1 MNKIKNIPFILEV
14 KRKLNRLTVWL
25 TILATIL
32 WSIGLPTSFR
42 ILPTRAAGP
51 TIVRV
56 EKVNPT
62 AVEVRFSAEV
72 KNATTTSNYT
82 FSDGLSVV
90 DVMQQSPDLY
100 RVIASGDIT
109 TGSTTITV
117 SANVQNM
124 ASEANTDTGAKAIT
138 ESPKIKIS
146 EIMIG
151 TASSSLNEFVELYN
165 SGGTPVDLESGGYI
179 VNVRDADG
187 TSTPLSLT
195 FATST
200 IPAFGFFLIA
210 SSQYSDIGVTPDAT
224 YSATT
229 TSQLTANGSVNLYIS
244 TTTAID
250 VVGWGS
256 QPIGLEGTA
265 APSTS
270 VGQSL
275 ERKAFGSSDAIKMA
289 TGGQDASMGNGWD
302 SNSNYFDFVVTT
314 SPNPQNST
322 SIEQPNFD
330 NYQGL
335 AGSGPMIMHMPP
347 NLAPTGSY
355 FNILAQMGDP
365 QTPIDQIV
373 AELHYM
379 AGDGTPGDNTTANY
393 TTIIGTHQSN
403 GYFRFTI
410 PQATIDTS
418 TSSGLYY
425 YLKVTSNSGTK
436 LMSGSASADLSGLES
451 AVAQNPLIIS
461 VQSGAGWTKHN
472 ITGTINDQESLP
484 ISGALVFLEGTG
496 YSTTTAANGTF
507 TLSNVKDNTYNLIIV
522 KDGYYESSFMNLFLN
537 GADFSI
543 GTYALNAG
551 TGGGMSGDSTKPTIK
566 WTGPMD
572 GMFGA
577 PPGTE
582 NFKVFIGFS
591 KDMDSSTVNNS
602 NIYLSTDGSTP
613 ISSAVTYDNT
623 PDNNP
628 ADYPRDPYLGVV
640 FMPTGGLAANTTYYL
655 IMNGSVRDTSGNAL
669 QGNRAQG
676 GHVISFTT
684 GGNFMSGEFDPNAQG
699 SWTDFGS
706 GEMKPPFVMGTT
718 PNDGTMNVVPNIKVN
733 ISFSDPM
740 DSTSVTTSGNIKL
753 YRLTVSNNAETATA
767 VSISTTMDTS
777 QKTAIITPASNLSAG
792 KYRVVVTGAVK
803 SATGIFMGNPGSSQ
817 NTSSYESFR
826 SHFDVGAN
834 ISADTTKPT
843 IKGTWPINGD
853 TGIAVNPG
861 ALNIQ
866 FSEAMDPTSINSN
879 TVTLKR
885 GTTQVT
891 GNVTYD
897 SMSYSASFAPN
908 VVLTT
913 DTNYTL
919 TITGGATSTSAT
931 DIVGNPLAGDY
942 AVVFTTSSTG
952 DTQTPKIMFANGDEY
967 SVAITFSEPMNS
979 AKITD
984 SANWTK
990 SILNP
995 TNYAIVYGTPGTATN
1010 TWATTTLAN
1019 SSFNYDGPT
1028 NTVTIKNLGLTLE
1041 QIGGKDYYINM
1052 SSTSASDLSG
1062 NTLATVTYFQAPIKN
1077 SFDTKG
1083 MLGPMMGGGMTG
1095 GMMGP
1100 DMGMMG
1106 MMKAGVFPMNAMA
1119 GQTTIY
1125 FVDVPTSRAIA
1136 AGDKIVLTFPA
1147 GFNVAGAKKD
1157 TNSPV
1162 NSDVNEW
1169 NTGTISFSTDAETSG
1184 GANNDGV
1191 TVDSAARTITINL
1204 AVSGS
1209 TPTSDFLHL
1218 DIAGIVNSSI
1228 PRGFETSGY
1237 SVDIKIMDSNGSL
1250 KESVSGMPFFINEG
1264 GALTLSGTITLTGAD
1279 GSTDGTMNLYIGSP
1293 MTGPM
1298 DTTVTITDGSGS
1310 YSLTGLTAGNYMMFT
1325 DPVVTINSVDWNGM
1339 TMPEPLSITASTTKN
1354 LTFTKQNSGSVM
1366 ALTVNLSGNFG
1377 GNDIDVFAGS
1387 PIGFK
1392 VKTITN
1398 ATSSPSPVIL
1408 YLPQSEWMIG
1418 VGPAMPKGPMAGPP
1432 PMPDWMPPMPQLIK
1446 STGTG
1451 TSSVTLSISSASMQI
1466 IGYVTDGVATS
1477 SYPNGSPIADAQVFA
1492 YQPMGAGGMGS
1503 NAKTDTSGKFTL
1515 KTAQAGNYTVGV
1527 FKQGLPNVPERSVIV
1542 SAENAITGGNAD
1554 GNDTADITVDN
1565 RLITSATSSQF
1576 VFKLKKADTTISGK
1590 VTNGTS
1596 AVASAPVW
1604 AYQADGYGHA
1614 DTMTDSSGNYILYVG
1629 NGTWVVNSYVPG
1641 YGDAEQQTVVIN
1653 GSSATQNLAPSS
1665 GTTFYTIEGTV
1676 TMGGQAQANM
1686 PIRAVQFNNSGVY
1699 TSKEFTGQTASDGTY
1714 SISVPGNNKYR
1725 VDLWTPTY
1733 GEIGL
1738 NTDEVANSPANVII
1752 NTSNVTGKDITVA
1765 TENLVTFTISLTNKS
1780 GYAGKEGFLNIEG
1793 VSCTGATC
1801 KPSDYK
1807 KSLRISDL
1815 SGTDQTVQLKAT
1827 STYFFF
1833 LDVPG
1838 FGHFIPDLDASTGRD
1853 STTDTVI
1860 ATSTNRTVKFTLLN
1874 ATSTTATVSGTVTN
1888 DSSAAIANTWVWINN
1903 PSNGYFAGTSTDSN
1917 GAYALSV
1924 PAGSSYKIGAEKN
1937 GYMSGEPASLDASA
1951 STTKNITLTA
1961 NSLTI
1966 SGYIYTDTNSNG
1978 SYDSGEGVAGWV
1990 RAQTTDSSKKTHA
2003 PADSTGYYEL
2013 GVVNGTWTV
2022 YGVGNGFTETQFSS
2036 NITVSGSNAT
2046 SKNISM
2052 TTDANWSAKSK
2063 MKPITPASGGTL
2075 DDTGSSGTGIKLT
2088 VPPNA
2093 LGSSASTGNI
2103 TAEMTA
2109 AVVKTNST
2117 EPFGNKGTNITAADN
2132 SGQAITNLNDYID
2145 IEKVIY
2151 KADIVT
2157 EIAAGNTTYVKMKN
2171 AKNSYWDSTLNDWV
2185 NLNTTRAAYYKTS
2198 ADDTEWTSYNNIETD
2213 DDFEAFIDTVIAG
2226 TSYYDYKL
2234 VLTSKT
2240 NHFTTF
2246 AVTTPFIAAAAS
2258 SPSSPSSPSSSGGG
2272 GAVSSSYCADVV
2284 YEEWQN
2290 TCANYLQ
2297 YRNIKS
2303 QTPAGCILT
2312 AEQEKNRSRSCNTM
2326 EQPLLKEIITDTKK
2340 QITETT
2346 EATSQKAKEYA
2357 QKIMIIASEATDLVK
2372 ANVNAILGKLGIKRN
2387 LAKENVSV
2395 KKYVKELVK
2404 DIRISSNDTNAL
2416 TNFVTYGTETTKI
2429 LGEGERAG
2437 VVNSYKSAFGKLP
2450 TTENEWNDAIK
2461 IANGRWPSQK
2471 NAKTEENAT
2480 DAFKKIYK
2488 RAPDRANQHDDAAV
2502 TIIAYGL
2509 RPAQRNINSEK
2520 AAIKIFK
2527 AIYGYEPKSATA
2539 WDIVRAIAY
2548 SGAKR

>member
-1 MNKIKNIPFILEV
+1 M
-14 KRKLNRLTVWL
+14 
-25 TILATIL
+25 
-32 WSIGLPTSFR
+32 PTSFS
-42 ILPTRAAGP
+42 ILPTRAVGP
-51 TIVRV
+51 TILKV

-62 AVEVRFSAEV
+62 AVEVKFSAEV

-82 FSDGLSVV
+82 FSDGLTVV
-90 DVMQQSPDLY
+90 GVMQQAPDLY
-100 RVIASGDIT
+100 RVVASGNVT
-109 TGSTTITV
+109 TGSTTITI

-146 EIMIG
+146 EVMVG
-151 TASSSLNEFVELYN
+151 TASSSLNEFIELYN
-165 SGGTPVDLESGGYI
+165 SGATPVNLQSGGYVI
-179 VNVRDADG
+179 NVRTASG

-195 FATST
+195 FGTST
-200 IPAFGFFLIA
+200 IPAFGFLLIA
-210 SSQYSDIGVTPDAT
+210 SSQYSNIGVTPDAT
-224 YSATT
+224 YNATT
-229 TSQLTANGSVNLYIS
+229 TAELVANGSVDLYIS
-244 TTTAID
+244 TTTAVDI
-250 VVGWGS
+250 VGWGS
-256 QPIGLEGTA
+256 QPTGIEGTA
-265 APSTS
+265 ATSTS

-275 ERKAFGSSDAIKMA
+275 ERKAFGSSDAVKMA
-289 TGGQDASMGNGWD
+289 AGGQDAAMGNGWD
-302 SNSNYFDFVVTT
+302 SANNYFDFIART
-314 SPNPQNST
+314 SPNPQNSSST
-322 SIEQPNFD
+322 EQPNFGG
-330 NYQGL
+330 YQGP

-347 NLAPTGSY
+347 SIAPTGSD
-355 FNILAQMGDP
+355 FSILAQMGDP
-365 QTPIDQIV
+365 QTPINQLV

-379 AGDGTPGDNTTANY
+379 AGDGTPGNNTTANY
-393 TTIIGTHQSN
+393 TTVVGTHQSN

-425 YLKVTSNSGTK
+425 YLKVTSSGGAK
-436 LMSGSASADLSGLES
+436 LMSGSASADSSGLES
-451 AVAQNPLIIS
+451 TVAQNPLVVS
-461 VQSGAGWTKHN
+461 VQSSAGWTKHN
-472 ITGTINDQESLP
+472 ITGTINDQASSP

-507 TLSNVKDNTYNLIIV
+507 TLSNVKDGSYNLIIV

-537 GADFSI
+537 GANFSI
-543 GTYALNAG
+543 GTYTLNTG
-551 TGGGMSGDSTKPTIK
+551 TGGGMSGDSTKPTVK
-566 WTGPMD
+566 WTGPTD
-572 GMFGA
+572 GMFGV

-582 NFKVFIGFS
+582 TFRVFIGFS

-613 ISSAVTYDNT
+613 ISSAVSYDNT

-640 FMPTGGLAANTTYYL
+640 SMPAGGLTANTTYYL

-684 GGNFMSGEFDPNAQG
+684 GGNFMGGGFDPNAQG
-699 SWTDFGS
+699 SWTNFGS

-718 PNDGTMNVVPNIKVN
+718 PNDGTMNVIPNTKVN

-753 YRLTVSNNAETATA
+753 YRITVSNNAETATA
-767 VSISTTMDTS
+767 VSISTTLDTS
-777 QKTAIITPASNLSAG
+777 QKIAILTPASNLTAG

-803 SATGIFMGNPGSSQ
+803 SATGIFMGNPGSNQ
-817 NTSSYESFR
+817 NTTSYESFR

-843 IKGTWPINGD
+843 IKGTWPINND
-853 TGIAVNPG
+853 TNIAVNPG

-866 FSEAMDPTSINSN
+866 FSEAMDPTTINSN

-885 GTTQVT
+885 GTTQIT

-897 SMSYSASFAPN
+897 AMSYSASFAPN

-913 DTNYTL
+913 NTNYTL
-919 TITGGATSTSAT
+919 TISGGATSTSAT
-931 DIVGNPLAGDY
+931 DIVGNPLVENY
-942 AVVFTTSSTG
+942 IVVFTTSSTG
-952 DTQTPKIMFANGDEY
+952 DTQAPKIMFANGDEY
-967 SVAITFSEPMNS
+967 SVAVTFSEPMNS

-984 SANWTK
+984 STNWAK

-995 TNYAIVYGTPGTATN
+995 ANYAIVYGTPGTATN
-1010 TWATTTLAN
+1010 TWATTSLA
-1019 SSFNYDGPT
+1019 SASFSYDGPT
-1028 NTVTIKNLGLTLE
+1028 NTVTIKNLGLTFG
-1041 QIGGKDYYINM
+1041 QTSGKDYYINM

-1062 NTLATVTYFQAPIKN
+1062 NVLATVTYFQAPIKN
-1077 SFDTKG
+1077 SADTKG

-1106 MMKAGVFPMNAMA
+1106 VMKAGVFPMNALA

-1125 FVDVPTSRAIA
+1125 FVDVPTSRAVA
-1136 AGDKIVLTFPA
+1136 NGDKIVLTFPT

-1157 TNSPV
+1157 TNSPI

-1169 NTGTISFSTDAETSG
+1169 NTGTIAFSTAAETSG

-1191 TVDSAARTITINL
+1191 TVDSTARTVTISL
-1204 AVSGS
+1204 AVTGS

-1237 SVDIKIMDSNGSL
+1237 SVDIKIMDSNGNL

-1279 GSTDGTMNLYIGSP
+1279 ASTDGTMNLYVGSP

-1298 DTTVTITDGSGS
+1298 DTTVTITNGSGN
-1310 YSLTGLTAGNYMMFT
+1310 YSITGLTSGNYMMFT

-1339 TMPEPLSITASTTKN
+1339 TMPEPLSMSTSTTKN
-1354 LTFTKQNSGSVM
+1354 LTFSKQNSGSVM

-1398 ATSSPSPVIL
+1398 ATSSPNPVVL
-1408 YLPQSEWMIG
+1408 YLPQADWMVG

-1432 PMPDWMPPMPQLIK
+1432 PMPDWMPPMPQLVK

-1451 TSSVTLSISSASMQI
+1451 TSSITLSVSSANMQI
-1466 IGYVTDGVATS
+1466 IGYVTDGVATT

-1492 YQPMGAGGMGS
+1492 YQPMGIGGMGS
-1503 NAKTDTSGKFTL
+1503 NGKTDTSGKFTL
-1515 KTAQAGNYTVGV
+1515 KVAQAGNYTVGV
-1527 FKQGLPNVPERSVIV
+1527 FKPGMPNVPERSVV
-1542 SAENAITGGNAD
+1542 ASAENAITGGNAD
-1554 GNDTADITVDN
+1554 GNNTADITVDN
-1565 RLITSATSSQF
+1565 RLITSATSSRF
-1576 VFKLKKADTTISGK
+1576 VFKLKKSDTTISGK
-1590 VTNGTS
+1590 VTNGSS

-1604 AYQADGYGHA
+1604 AYQTDGYGHA

-1665 GTTFYTIEGTV
+1665 GTTFYTIGGTV
-1676 TMGGQAQANM
+1676 TIGGQAQANM
-1686 PIRAVQFNNSGVY
+1686 PIRAVQFNNSGAY
-1699 TSKEFTGQTASDGTY
+1699 TGKEFNGQTASDGTY
-1714 SISVPGNNKYR
+1714 SISVPSNNKYR
-1725 VDLWTPTY
+1725 VDIWTPTY
-1733 GEIGL
+1733 GEVGL
-1738 NTDEVANSPANVII
+1738 NTDEVANSPANVIV
-1752 NTSNVTGKDITVA
+1752 NAANVTGKDITI
-1765 TENLVTFTISLTNKS
+1765 TTGNLLTFTISLTNKS

-1801 KPSDYK
+1801 KPSDYR
-1807 KSLRISDL
+1807 KSLRISDI
-1815 SGTDQTVQLKAT
+1815 SGSDQTVQLKAT

-1833 LDVPG
+1833 LDIPG
-1838 FGHFIPDLDASTGRD
+1838 SGHFIPDLDASTGRD
-1853 STTDTVI
+1853 ATTDAVI
-1860 ATSTNRTVKFTLLN
+1860 ATSTNRTVKFTLPN
-1874 ATSTTATVSGTVTN
+1874 ANSTTATVSGTVTN
-1888 DSSAAIANTWVWINN
+1888 ESSTAIANTWVWINN
-1903 PSNGYFAGTSTDSN
+1903 PSNGYFSGTSTDSN
-1917 GAYALSV
+1917 GAYSLTV
-1924 PAGSSYKIGAEKN
+1924 PTGSSYKIGAEKS
-1937 GYMSGEPASLDASA
+1937 GYMSGEPASLDAST
-1951 STTKNITLTA
+1951 STTKNITLSA

-1966 SGYIYTDTNSNG
+1966 SGYIYNDTNSNS
-1978 SYDSGEGVAGWV
+1978 SYDSGEGVTGWV
-1990 RAQTTDSSKKTHA
+1990 RAQNSDGSKKTHA
-2003 PADSTGYYEL
+2003 PADSSGYYEL

-2022 YGVGNGFTETQFSS
+2022 YGVGNGFTETQFGSS
-2036 NITVSGSNAT
+2036 ITVSGSNAT
-2046 SKNISM
+2046 SKNIKL

-2075 DDTGSSGTGIKLT
+2075 DDTGSTGTGVKLT

-2093 LGSSASTGNI
+2093 LGSSASTGNL

-2117 EPFGNKGTNITAADN
+2117 EPFGNKGTNITAVDN

-2151 KADIVT
+2151 KADVAT
-2157 EIAAGNTTYVKMKN
+2157 EITAGNTTYVKMKN

-2185 NLNTTRAAYYKTS
+2185 NLTTTRAAYYKSS
-2198 ADDTEWTSYNNIETD
+2198 ADATDWTLYNNTETD

-2226 TSYYDYKL
+2226 TSYSDYKL

-2246 AVTTPFIAAAAS
+2246 AVTTPFVAAAAS
-2258 SPSSPSSPSSSGGG
+2258 SPAQSSPAPSSGGG
-2272 GAVSSSYCADVV
+2272 ATSGSYCTEVI

-2290 TCANYLQ
+2290 TCTNHLQ

-2312 AEQEKNRSRSCNTM
+2312 TEQEKNRQRSCNTV
-2326 EQPLLKEIITDTKK
+2326 EPIKDTIKDTTK
-2340 QITETT
+2340 QVTETT
-2346 EATSQKAKEYA
+2346 EAVAQKAKEYA
-2357 QKIMIIASEATDLVK
+2357 EKFTLIAAEAADLVK
-2372 ANVNAILGKLGIKRN
+2372 TNINALLGKLGVKRD
-2387 LAKENVSV
+2387 LAKESTSV
-2395 KKYVKELVK
+2395 KKYVKELTK
-2404 DIRISSNDTNAL
+2404 EQKISSNDKNKL
-2416 TNFVTYGTETTKI
+2416 TNFVTYGTETTKS

-2450 TTENEWNDAIK
+2450 ASENEWNDAIK
-2461 IANGRWPSQK
+2461 IANGRWPSEK
-2471 NAKTEENAT
+2471 NVKTEENAT
-2480 DAFKKIYK
+2480 AAFKKIYK
-2488 RAPDRANQHDDAAV
+2488 RAPDRTNPHDDAAV
-2502 TIIAYGL
+2502 TVIAYGL
-2509 RPAQRNINSEK
+2509 RPSQRNVNSEK
-2520 AAIKIFK
+2520 AAIKSFK